1 MEDYL
6 MNWNILSKYMQGRC
20 SAKEMKQLQDWLK
33 EDPAN
38 EDFFHSW
45 VEASE
50 CEPQI
55 DADEA
60 YKAWK
65 NLKKN
70 HLKEKD
76 KKYIPGLYG
85 SDHMPAKTWWPASG
99 QKWAML
105 SSAAVL
111 VLLLTV
117 AAVFLL
123 QRSGHLRSTAAA
135 KKITYRTI
143 ITKKGQQTKLLLKD
157 GTKVMLNADSKLRIP
172 KNYGFSKRNVYL
184 QGEAFFNVFHNEKM
198 PFTVHSGDLKIQDIG
213 TAFDVLAYD
222 STRISIAV
230 KEGEVAVG
238 RIQADKTDS
247 AHFFGNLTKNKVG
260 RFGKKGTFSI
270 STIQDISLFTGWTKG
285 KFVFRNTP
293 FPEVVRQL
301 ERRFNIKGKIVG
313 SALKKRT
320 LTATYGHLSLRQILN
335 VLSISL
341 HISYRRQH
349 NTIIFKLKK

>member
-1 MEDYL
+1 MEDHS
-6 MNWNILSKYMQGRC
+6 MNWNILSKYMKGNC
-20 SAKEMKQLQDWLK
+20 SVEELEQLQDWLK

-38 EDFFHSW
+38 EDFFRSW

-50 CEPQI
+50 REPRI
-55 DADEA
+55 EADDA

-70 HLKEKD
+70 HLND
-76 KKYIPGLYG
+76 KKYVPGLYG
-85 SDHMPAKTWWPASG
+85 SDHLPVKSWRAGWG
-99 QKWAML
+99 QKWVML
-105 SSAAVL
+105 SFAAVL

-117 AAVFLL
+117 AAVFLF
-123 QRSGHLRSTAAA
+123 QRSGHDVSVDAA

-143 ITKKGQQTKLLLKD
+143 ITQKGQQTKLLLKD
-157 GTKVMLNADSKLRIP
+157 GTKIMLNADSKLRIP
-172 KNYGFSKRNVYL
+172 ENYGSAKRNVYL
-184 QGEAFFNVFHNEKM
+184 QGEAFFNISHNKKM

-213 TAFDVLAYD
+213 TAFDILAYD

-230 KEGEVAVG
+230 KEGEVSVG
-238 RIQADKTDS
+238 RVPADKTDS
-247 AHFFGNLTKNKVG
+247 AHFLGKLTKNKVG
-260 RFGKKGTFSI
+260 RFNKSGTF
-270 STIQDISLFTGWTKG
+270 TIFSVPDISQFTGWTKG

-293 FPEVVRQL
+293 FSEVVLRL

-320 LTATYGHLSLRQILN
+320 LTAEYGHLSLGQILN
-335 VLSISL
+335 ILSVSL

-349 NTIIFKLKK
+349 NTIIFKDKSN